1 MKKTI
6 LFLTLILLSTV
17 IFAQDFIP
25 PDNVA
30 GVSNEYGAFATIA
43 VALLS
48 FFALLLKMIF
58 DNKKQRDIKDYADLH
73 NQQHEL
79 DNQRTKLIERKIDNN
94 TEKIDKLSIILENT
108 VEILNNQLVKPK
120 KAKNDN
126 KRLQK
131 QSK

>member
-6 LFLTLILLSTV
+6 LFLTLTLLSTA

-30 GVSNEYGAFATIA
+30 SVNNEYGAIATIA

-73 NQQHEL
+73 SQQHEL
-79 DNQRTKLIERKIDNN
+79 DNQRTKLMERKIDNN

>member
-6 LFLTLILLSTV
+6 LFLILILFSTA

-30 GVSNEYGAFATIA
+30 GVSNEYGAIATIA

-73 NQQHEL
+73 SQQHEL
-79 DNQRTKLIERKIDNN
+79 DNQRTKLIEQKIDNN
-94 TEKIDKLSIILENT
+94 TEKIDKLSVILENT

>member
-1 MKKTI
+1 
-6 LFLTLILLSTV
+6 
-17 IFAQDFIP
+17 
-25 PDNVA
+25 
-30 GVSNEYGAFATIA
+30 
-43 VALLS
+43 
-48 FFALLLKMIF
+48 MIF

>member
-6 LFLTLILLSTV
+6 LFLILILFSTA
-17 IFAQDFIP
+17 IFAQDFTP

-30 GVSNEYGAFATIA
+30 GVSNEYGAIATIA

-58 DNKKQRDIKDYADLH
+58 DNKKLRDIKDYADLH

>member
-6 LFLTLILLSTV
+6 LFFTLTLLSTA

-30 GVSNEYGAFATIA
+30 SVNNEYGAIATIA

-73 NQQHEL
+73 SQQHEL
-79 DNQRTKLIERKIDNN
+79 DNQRTKLMERKIDNN

-120 KAKNDN
+120 KVKNDN

>member
-30 GVSNEYGAFATIA
+30 GVNNEYGAFATIA
-43 VALLS
+43 VSLLS

-73 NQQHEL
+73 SQQHEL
-79 DNQRTKLIERKIDNN
+79 DNQRTKLIERKVDNN